1 MAAPTSTNNV
11 TSRKLASTITS
22 LWNKI
27 KDTFQT
33 KLPTTGTASG
43 TYAIN
48 ISGNSATSTNATN
61 HIANTSNPHSVTKSQ
76 VGLGNVTND
85 SQVKRSEMGTANG
98 VATLDANGI
107 INTSQLP
114 SYVDD
119 VLEYTAKSSFPTT
132 GETGKIYVD
141 TSTNL
146 TWRWSGTQYVEISPS
161 LALGETS
168 GTAYRG
174 DRGKTAYDHTSL
186 TNNPHSVTKSQVGLG
201 NVVNTGDSAT
211 PVSGGTTK
219 FTTGGAYTE
228 LAKKADKGSTVTDVA
243 WDTTNKKITKTI
255 DGATSEVVTPGV
267 MLDSFEDSYENLAGT
282 GIFIAA
288 NPQTAWKKYPISK
301 LWSWI
306 QQSIGSILG
315 LYIDNTTQQ
324 KRFSGTSSYAVTAT
338 NANNANLSHSYNP
351 NTDSGESVLQIGTG
365 TAQSCVRSA
374 NTYKVYG
381 WGTASAGY
389 AHTYWELGSDT
400 SRPTL
405 TISYS
410 GTGNAY
416 LMRLTESSLKFS
428 LGSDTATVYLEAY
441 DGLVYQY
448 SGSNAETNY
457 SGSNWTIANPGSQ
470 FSVKADRDTEKI
482 EISKSGVA
490 TTITG
495 PAINTP
501 RMELYGST
509 RSLALENSS
518 DNERI
523 RVCQASNTANL
534 YDLQARKFYG
544 PLQGNV
550 TGNADTATKATQDGN
565 GNNIVNTYATKSS
578 CLSVEG
584 IAALPDTSSITPT
597 SSWKKFDGWGTK
609 TGFSQFHSFVTY
621 TVRNAGGST
630 ESIAVGFFTGS
641 NTSGTQIALYNVT
654 LAAGQAFTAV
664 VPFMN
669 RTTTSY
675 GCWIKTTS
683 GSGQTTE
690 ISQAY
695 MNFSA

>member
-1 MAAPTSTNNV
+1 MAVPTSQNEV
-11 TSRKLASTITS
+11 TARRLSDTIS
-22 LWNKI
+22 GLWGKI

-43 TYAIN
+43 TYAVN
-48 ISGNSATSTNATN
+48 ISGNAATATNATN
-61 HIANTSNPHSVTKSQ
+61 HIANTSNPHGVTKSQ
-76 VGLGNVTND
+76 VGLSNVTND

-168 GTAYRG
+168 STAYRG

-186 TNNPHSVTKSQVGLG
+186 TNNPHGVTKAQVGLG
-201 NVVNTGDSAT
+201 SVVNTGDSAT

-228 LAKKADKGSTVTDVA
+228 LAKKADKASAVTNVA
-243 WDTTNKKITKTI
+243 WDTTNKKITKTVN
-255 DGATSEVVTPGV
+255 GTTSDVVTPGV
-267 MLDSFEDSYENLAGT
+267 MLDSFEDSTENLAGT

-338 NANNANLSHSYNP
+338 NANNANLSHSYNSS
-351 NTDSGESVLQIGTG
+351 TASGESVLQIGTG

-381 WGTASAGY
+381 WGTSSSGY
-389 AHTYWELGSDT
+389 ANTYWELGSDT
-400 SRPTL
+400 TRPTL

-416 LMRLTESSLKFS
+416 SMRLTESSLKFS

-470 FSVKADRDTEKI
+470 FSATADRDAEKI
-482 EISKSGVA
+482 EISKSGA
-490 TTITG
+490 TSTITG
-495 PAINTP
+495 PSIDTP
-501 RMELYGST
+501 KLTLKNST
-509 RSLALENSS
+509 RNLCLVVNSAGDS
-518 DNERI
+518 V
-523 RVCQASNTANL
+523 RVCSAQNEASTF
-534 YDLQARKFYG
+534 DMTARKFYG

-550 TGNADTATKATQDGN
+550 TGNCSGSSGSCTGNAATASNLSESQVEMPRN
-565 GNNIVNTYATKSS
+565 SS
-578 CLSVEG
+578 EG
-584 IAALPDTSSITPT
+584 YIGA
-597 SSWKKFDGWGTK
+597 
-609 TGFSQFHSFVTY
+609 
-621 TVRNAGGST
+621 
-630 ESIAVGFFTGS
+630 
-641 NTSGTQIALYNVT
+641 
-654 LAAGQAFTAV
+654 
-664 VPFMN
+664 
-669 RTTTSY
+669 RTTTNDLSVY
-675 GCWIKTTS
+675 LNADPSGKRGIWCGGGSKEGWLIYADNSGKIYIGTS
-683 GSGQTTE
+683 ATNYKL
-690 ISQAY
+690 A
-695 MNFSA
+695 